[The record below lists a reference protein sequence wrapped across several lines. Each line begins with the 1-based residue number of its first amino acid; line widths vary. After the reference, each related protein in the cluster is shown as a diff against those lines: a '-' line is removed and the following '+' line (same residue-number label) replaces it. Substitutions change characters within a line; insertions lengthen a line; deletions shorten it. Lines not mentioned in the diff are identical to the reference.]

1 MKGRKFYFDYNKKKA
16 LCFYALGSF
25 YLLSKV
31 SIYDLKKSSVIQ
43 NQLKNRTS
51 HIAHRT
57 SHIAHRTSHIAH
69 RTDDL
74 SFLYY
79 K

>member
-1 MKGRKFYFDYNKKKA
+1 MKGKKFYFDYNKKKA

-25 YLLSKV
+25 YLLGKV
-31 SIYDLKKSSVIQ
+31 LIYDLKKSSVIQ
-43 NQLKNRTS
+43 NQLK
-51 HIAHRT
+51 
-57 SHIAHRTSHIAH
+57 HRTSHIAH